1 MYMQMT
7 KWQKRY
13 MILFENHV
21 DIKTGEIFDHYF
33 KKNVEHLRRLT
44 KEQRDEIDFLRDKPM
59 FVTPLIRLC
68 RRYKFPSNM
77 DKFLE
82 CYVYTGEIDPSLISS
97 NIQIID
103 GWGKTVTNDD
113 KPSRDLWESYQENV
127 ERFPDSLIQQELK
140 IVIGDEVS
148 LEQLRDYIT
157 MHWDAIEV
165 GIKAKPKMYERS
177 IFRAHLNAKRDYRL
191 LALLES
197 GLTYDEVALQIQ
209 KEYPGYVPHYMAI
222 QKIKSKVNKLRD
234 TTF

>member
-1 MYMQMT
+1 MQMA

-33 KKNVEHLRRLT
+33 RKDVEYIRGLT
-44 KEQRDEIDFLRDKPM
+44 KEQLEEVVLLRDKPM
-59 FVTPLIRLC
+59 FVTPMIRFC
-68 RRYKFPSNM
+68 RRYKFPTNM
-77 DKFLE
+77 DSFLE
-82 CYVYTGEIDPSLISS
+82 YFVLKDVIDPLLISS
-97 NIQIID
+97 NIKIVD
-103 GWGKTVTNDD
+103 GWGKTVTKDSQ
-113 KPSRDLWESYQENV
+113 PSSGLWTSYQESV
-127 ERFPDSLIQQELK
+127 EAFPDTLIQQELK

-157 MHWDAIEV
+157 MHWDAIEA

-177 IFRAHLNAKRDYRL
+177 IFRSHLNAKRDYRL